1 MNNRYG
7 KSSVHVWPVCD
18 SRATLASAVSLRFI
32 QVILAVHNQP
42 TNQSINQ
49 SLGIGSII
57 YIRMSNMIVFDNT
70 VPTEPVPPYIKIC
83 EPSSV
88 AVWPNRLGGRLGPN
102 VVARDHSHVS
112 IESSQVSQV
121 WMHQVLGSLPSM
133 HHAPYRDSR
142 RTNH

>member
-49 SLGIGSII
+49 SITWYWKYHLHTNVEYDRVRQHSAYRAGA
-57 YIRMSNMIVFDNT
+57 T
-70 VPTEPVPPYIKIC
+70 VYKDLRAE
-83 EPSSV
+83 
-88 AVWPNRLGGRLGPN
+88 
-102 VVARDHSHVS
+102 
-112 IESSQVSQV
+112 
-121 WMHQVLGSLPSM
+121 
-133 HHAPYRDSR
+133 
-142 RTNH
+142 